1 MGAGDGRVTGRPA
14 LVVFDLGGTT
24 IHDRGEVPAAF
35 TDALHEAGIA
45 LDPKELAEMRGAS
58 KYEAL
63 RHLLAR
69 QATPMTAR
77 LDQVYGRFQA
87 DLTRRLARAQPLS
100 LPGVRQTFEQL
111 RAAGIRVAI
120 ASGFDRSIVDLILGS
135 VDWADLVDAQVC
147 SEDVTQGRPAPFMIF
162 RAMERSHVVDVHQ
175 VAIVGDTVRDLEAGW
190 NAGVAYRI
198 AVLTGA
204 HDRLTLSAGSQ
215 THVVDSVRDIPG
227 LWL

>member
-1 MGAGDGRVTGRPA
+1 MRAESIKPA

-24 IHDRGEVPAAF
+24 IYDRGEVPAAF
-35 TDALHEAGIA
+35 TDALGEAGIA
-45 LDPKELAEMRGAS
+45 LDPKELTALRGAS

-69 QATPMTAR
+69 QAGPMTER
-77 LDQVYGRFQA
+77 LDHIYGRFQA

-100 LPGVRQTFEQL
+100 LPGVRQTFGQL
-111 RAAGIRVAI
+111 RAAGIRVAV
-120 ASGFDRSIVDLILGS
+120 ASGFDRSIFELILRS
-135 VDWADLVDAQVC
+135 VDWADLMDARVC
-147 SEDVTQGRPAPFMIF
+147 SEEVAQGRPAPYMIF
-162 RAMERSHVVDVHQ
+162 RAMERSGVLDVHQ
-175 VAIVGDTVRDLEAGW
+175 VAVVGDTVRDLEAGW

-204 HDRLTLSAGSQ
+204 HDRPTLSSGSQ
-215 THVVDSVRDIPG
+215 THVVDSVKDVPG